1 MASFSIVTIVY
12 NDVAHIKE
20 TMENVINQSY
30 KNIEYILVDGRS
42 NDGTKE
48 AIMECISSCA
58 TITLEEQKEE
68 RFYLEAT
75 HNAYPTLTF
84 KFLSEKDRGI
94 YDAMNKGI
102 ALASKEWINFMNCG
116 DRFYDL
122 EVLQKVA
129 NENIEQYDVVY
140 GDTEVVYTD
149 QNLSVIKTAPKN
161 IQTSLKRFGAN
172 VIHQSMF
179 FKTLIHKQHLYDTQD
194 YKIANDYELIYRL
207 FNNRFSFCKISLT
220 ISVFHSGGISD
231 ICAFQRTKES
241 LKIAL
246 YYQKHILPPF
256 AFFGLALLKK
266 TIKKRS
272 PKMVVNL
279 ALRLLEYYGKTKL

>member
-30 KNIEYILVDGRS
+30 KNIEYILVDGKS

-48 AIMECISSCA
+48 AIIELISSCA
-58 TITLEEQKEE
+58 TITLKEQQEEK
-68 RFYLEAT
+68 FYLEAT

-102 ALASKEWINFMNCG
+102 TLASREWINFMNCG
-116 DRFYDL
+116 DKFYDL

-207 FNNRFSFCKISLT
+207 FNNRFSFYKIPLI
-220 ISVFHSGGISD
+220 ISVFHSGGTSD
-231 ICAFQRTKES
+231 IQGLLRTNES
-241 LKIAL
+241 YKIAKHYGKNIFFTL
-246 YYQKHILPPF
+246 TYYL
-256 AFFGLALLKK
+256 LALSKK
-266 TIKKRS
+266 IIKKYFPS
-272 PKMVVNL
+272 SIL
-279 ALRLLEYYGKTKL
+279 TKLLSLQK

>member
-30 KNIEYILVDGRS
+30 KNIEYILVDGGS

-48 AIMECISSCA
+48 AIMEFISSCA
-58 TITLEEQKEE
+58 TITLEEQKEK
-68 RFYLEAT
+68 RIYLEAT

-84 KFLSEKDRGI
+84 KFLSERDKGI

-102 ALASKEWINFMNCG
+102 TLASREWINFMNCG

-122 EVLQKVA
+122 EALQKVA
-129 NENIEQYDVVY
+129 SEDIGQYDVVY

-207 FNNRFSFCKISLT
+207 FNNRFSFYKIPLI
-220 ISVFHSGGISD
+220 ISVFHSGGTSD
-231 ICAFQRTKES
+231 IYAYTRTKES
-241 LKIAL
+241 LKIAIF
-246 YYQKHILPPF
+246 YQKTYLLPILMFCF
-256 AFFGLALLKK
+256 AE
-266 TIKKRS
+266 IKKIVKIYFPRII
-272 PKMVVNL
+272 NRGIL
-279 ALRLLEYYGKTKL
+279 KLISK